1 MPTQCFMAES
11 EEDRKR
17 PDAMWFDPT
26 KPEVVAM
33 LIDDRPDLSM
43 EYKRDWL
50 GKRSP
55 LAMRLPN
62 GQAWCIDLVASNNRV
77 GSGWTV
83 IGNAPNITARPSI
96 ATSTY
101 HGWLKNGVL
110 SDDLEGR
117 QYI

>member
-1 MPTQCFMAES
+1 MPWQSFIAETK
-11 EEDRKR
+11 EDRQR
-17 PDAMWFDPT
+17 PGAMWLDPT

-33 LIDDRPDLSM
+33 LIADRDDLSV

-55 LAMRLPN
+55 LVVRLPD
-62 GQAWCIDLVASNNRV
+62 GCAWCVDLVASNNRS

-83 IGNAPNITARPSI
+83 TGDAPNITARPSI
-96 ATSTY
+96 AVHGY
-101 HGWLKNGVL
+101 HGWLTNGVL

-117 QYI
+117 RYD